1 MLLETI
7 KIQNQKVYNIEYH
20 NKRLNLS
27 RYKLFGVSSSID
39 LNSYINIQNDNK
51 LYRCRILYDRDIIK
65 IEYIP
70 YTPKNQQNFIIIDSD
85 IEYDYKFSNRDELNI
100 LKENYSK
107 YDDIIISQNGLLKDT
122 TIANIA
128 FLDNGIWI
136 TPMKPLLYGTMRA
149 KMIDD
154 NMLVARDINIR
165 EINKYSGFAI
175 MNAMVGFKIIKTPS
189 IRRKK

>member
-39 LNSYINIQNDNK
+39 LNSYINIPNDNK